1 MTHTPPAL
9 PPHTTFLERGWLSA
23 NSVVFT
29 GPEGAAV
36 VDTGYCSHAEQTVAL
51 VQAALGGRALE
62 RILNTHLHSD
72 HCGGNAALQATWPQV
87 QTWVPP
93 GQAHAVRN
101 WDPVALSYQPT
112 GQECPRFRLEGTLQ
126 PGTSVQLGGRA
137 WQVHAAPGHD
147 PHAVLLFEPQDAL
160 LISGDALWEN
170 GFGVVFPELEGAEA
184 FAAVASGRLAGGFV
198 NWTRQDGLTEFRT
211 ITNHVGNQI
220 TLDYGADDLA
230 AGLDMTVF
238 PGCAHNW
245 ADCKDYFNNGANY
258 GGCLYLPQENPFAGN
273 FFTPVKQLSEF

>member
-1 MTHTPPAL
+1 MSFHLREIARFFGQPVELYRFTRQSKTWLYTNADRPITVGAETFLPAPISRTAIKDTLERQKNKVTITLPAALDVATNWQPYAPCDVVAVTIMALHHGDAEVIVQWIGRVEQPQFTEAELQLTCDPSAGGKRGSGITLRWQRACPLALYSQGCGMCNADKDEHAL
-9 PPHTTFLERGWLSA
+9 P
-23 NSVVFT
+23 VVL
-29 GPEGAAV
+29 A
-36 VDTGYCSHAEQTVAL
+36 DVAGL
-51 VQAALGGRALE
+51 
-62 RILNTHLHSD
+62 
-72 HCGGNAALQATWPQV
+72 
-87 QTWVPP
+87 
-93 GQAHAVRN
+93 
-101 WDPVALSYQPT
+101 
-112 GQECPRFRLEGTLQ
+112 TL
-126 PGTSVQLGGRA
+126 T
-137 WQVHAAPGHD
+137 
-147 PHAVLLFEPQDAL
+147 
-160 LISGDALWEN
+160 
-170 GFGVVFPELEGAEA
+170 AEA

-273 FFTPVKQLSEF
+273 PIWW